1 MKSKKKALFIHTS
14 RRLSERFGVKF
25 NSQQIKDMAAM
36 CKARHY
42 ICHLGHESLMKS
54 KMVIKFNNQIIPV
67 IYDKKRHCIIT
78 VLTVDMLSKKEQ
90 EQLNL
95 SFN

>member
-1 MKSKKKALFIHTS
+1 MKLKSKKKALFIYTS

-25 NSQQIKDMAAM
+25 NKQQIKDMSAM

-42 ICHLGHESLMKS
+42 ICYLGHESLMKS

-67 IYDKKRHCIIT
+67 IYDKKDI
-78 VLTVDMLSKKEQ
+78 V
-90 EQLNL
+90 
-95 SFN
+95 